1 MGKRSIKVSF
11 RKVTFNS
18 QRVGETPYHNQP
30 HEIEAYALEYSLYL
44 DYMFD
49 TTGNWYGDE

>member
-1 MGKRSIKVSF
+1 MEYV
-11 RKVTFNS
+11 
-18 QRVGETPYHNQP
+18 HQP
-30 HEIEAYALEYSLYL
+30 HEIEAYALEHGLYL